1 MTRLAFTAR
10 CARRRPASLMSAVTQ
25 SADRRREPAGDGP
38 LDFGCAGVRRQPR
51 PEADRARRRRFATA
65 GRIPR
70 LPNRLGLPPG
80 RPQAAGASSA
90 PALEGGVATRTVHG
104 PRRQAREGV
113 VQAISIRLKRLPVHI
128 SEFPNGIT
136 SRCHMLVMPK
146 LKNPVSSI
154 GQVFNTA
161 ISGRSMKRR

>member
-1 MTRLAFTAR
+1 MPPVTNRQIAVASLRATSVGLR
-10 CARRRPASLMSAVTQ
+10 VRRRQTATTPGS
-25 SADRRREPAGDGP
+25 GP
-38 LDFGCAGVRRQPR
+38 
-51 PEADRARRRRFATA
+51 
-65 GRIPR
+65 
-70 LPNRLGLPPG
+70 
-80 RPQAAGASSA
+80 GASSA
-90 PALEGGVATRTVHG
+90 PALEGVVATRTVHG
-104 PRRQAREGV
+104 PRPQAREGV

-128 SEFPNGIT
+128 SEFPKGIT